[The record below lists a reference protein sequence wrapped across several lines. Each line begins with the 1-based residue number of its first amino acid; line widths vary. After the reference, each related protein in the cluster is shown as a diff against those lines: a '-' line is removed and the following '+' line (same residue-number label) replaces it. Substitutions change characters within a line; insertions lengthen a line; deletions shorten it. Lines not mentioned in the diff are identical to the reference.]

1 VEAFIENRGWTT
13 YDPTPPDPRPRSAG
27 LLFKLA
33 LWTDAMET
41 FWQDWV
47 LRYDLGR
54 QLILADRL
62 QNSSRRL
69 GMRWLDG
76 WSETA
81 WQWKSQAQAWFAQ
94 HGAALVILILLA
106 VSALLG
112 GPRAWRAL
120 RMLHRVRRV
129 RDGQASAS
137 DATLFYARMLDILH
151 RRGFQKPAWFTP
163 REFAASLPAETGM
176 LVDQFTVA
184 YNDLRFGGKTDAA
197 SRLTLLLEELETG
210 RTGIPAL

>member
-1 VEAFIENRGWTT
+1 VEAFIENHGWTT
-13 YDPTPPDPRPRSAG
+13 YDPTPPDPRARSAG

-69 GMRWLDG
+69 GMHWLDG

-81 WQWKSQAQAWFAQ
+81 SQWKPVARAWFAE
-94 HGAALVILILLA
+94 HGSSLLILVLLV
-106 VSALLG
+106 VSAVLG

-129 RDGQASAS
+129 RDGRVSAS
-137 DATLFYARMLDILH
+137 DATMFYTRMLDVLR

-176 LVDQFTVA
+176 LVDQFTAA
-184 YNDLRFGGKTDAA
+184 YNELRFGNKTDAA
-197 SRLTLLLEELETG
+197 PRLTLLLEELETG